1 MLSALTFI
9 LISIIVVPL
18 VLIII
23 ILAFGLSFIARI
35 TRPRYSGAR
44 HPQSKPKGTVEVL
57 PAETEEESEKFKDKA
72 KDRRVGK
79 DKFRE
84 L

>member
-1 MLSALTFI
+1 MLTALSFI
-9 LISIIVVPL
+9 LISIIVIPL
-18 VLIII
+18 VLIIL

-35 TRPRYSGAR
+35 IRPRYPER
-44 HPQSKPKGTVEVL
+44 MPKGTIEIL
-57 PAETEEESEKFKDKA
+57 PAEIDEESSDAGVGKKGNV
-72 KDRRVGK
+72 KDRKVGK